1 VTAAGAPAAV
11 REEAMDTW
19 PATAVRSS
27 ARVRWRRAGAQPRA
41 VVLVLHGGQ
50 EDGLQPP
57 GRWTPARL
65 RMLPFVSALARATR
79 GRGVA
84 VGEVVYRCEGWNGGR
99 ADAAVDAVAAVE
111 EVAADWGPVP
121 VVLVG
126 HSMGGR
132 AALRAA
138 GGPAVTGV
146 VALAPWCPPGE
157 PCTQLAGRRLA
168 VVHGSA
174 DRVTEPAA
182 SRRIAR
188 EARAAGAEVCVLT
201 LPGGRHGM
209 LERAADWHAVT
220 TRLAT
225 GLLGLTPLP
234 GEVCDA
240 FDRRGTDPGGLDLL
254 LPRRRAL

>member
-1 VTAAGAPAAV
+1 MNAAGAGAAV
-11 REEAMDTW
+11 REEPMDTW
-19 PATAVRSS
+19 PATAVRSGT
-27 ARVRWRRAGAQPRA
+27 VRWRRVGTPPRA
-41 VVLVLHGGQ
+41 VVLVLHGGE
-50 EDGLQPP
+50 EDGLQQP

-65 RMLPFVSALARATR
+65 RMLPFVFSLARATR
-79 GRGVA
+79 GQGVA
-84 VGEVVYRCEGWNGGR
+84 VGEVVYRCKGWNGGR
-99 ADAAVDAVAAVE
+99 ADAAVDAIAAVE
-111 EVAADWGPVP
+111 EVAAAWGPVP

-157 PCTQLAGRRLA
+157 PYTQLAGRRLV

-182 SRRIAR
+182 SRRVAR
-188 EARAAGAEVCVLT
+188 EARAAGAETCVFT

-209 LERAADWHAVT
+209 LERAADWQAVT

-225 GLLGLTPLP
+225 GLLGLAPLP
-234 GEVCDA
+234 GEVRDA
-240 FDRRGTDPGGLDLL
+240 FARRGTDPRGLDLP